1 MRKMKKKMILMLA
14 MVCMFAFAMT
24 GCANTQESAP
34 SASSQEETTQ
44 AETTEEETEEPAEE
58 ETESKKPKRG
68 QVSTVDINDYD
79 FGTFEVTSE
88 DLVDGVWNS
97 AISNTGNGSNV
108 SPQLSWEPVE
118 GAESYVIYMVDT
130 MAGNW
135 IHWLSNNVTETELAQ
150 GWAPEGEYVGPY
162 PPPGGSHTYEI
173 YVVALKQPVEK
184 AEGTL
189 DASDPI
195 FMKKLVALDAAPDG
209 SEGNIIAYGHIVGTY
224 TNGD

>member
-24 GCANTQESAP
+24 GCGNT
-34 SASSQEETTQ
+34 QEETT
-44 AETTEEETEEPAEE
+44 EE

-97 AISNTGNGSNV
+97 AISNTANGSNV
-108 SPQLSWEPVE
+108 SPQLSWEPVD

-135 IHWLSNNVTETELAQ
+135 IHWLSNNVTETDLAQ

-195 FMKKLVALDAAPDG
+195 FMKKLVALDVTADG